1 MNIKYKDVC
10 QTDFLINDITAYKLK
25 GTNVY
30 DYTGAG
36 RIKHVLFYL
45 CEHQRSYYVEE
56 KLVATLNPGDII
68 IIPHGAKYKSVVQ
81 DKGGVAEGFGITF
94 NLATPAGEGIFF
106 DEQMRIFRGDAY
118 NKSHKR
124 FEKILFSAMNA
135 GKNVLKLKSEM
146 YSLLEEL
153 FSEKVDF
160 NERYGDISEAV
171 KLIEN
176 HPGDNVSVKEMADL
190 CHMSES
196 TFMRKF
202 KDYSGGVT
210 PIKYRNNIRLMM
222 AEELSASLSVNE
234 IADVLGFYDAAHL
247 CKIFKQTKGYALKR
261 RIIINGENT

>member
-10 QTDFLINDITAYKLK
+10 QTDFLINDISAYRLK
-25 GTNVY
+25 DTNVY
-30 DYTGAG
+30 DYTSTG

-45 CEHQRSYYVEE
+45 CGHQRSYYVEG
-56 KLVATLNPGDII
+56 KRIATLNPGDII
-68 IIPHGAKYKSVVQ
+68 IIPHGAKYKSVVH
-81 DKGGVAEGFGITF
+81 DGGFAEGFGITF
-94 NLATPAGEGIFF
+94 NLSTPAGESIFF
-106 DEQMRIFRGDAY
+106 DEQMYVFKGDTY
-118 NKSHKR
+118 IKCHKR

-153 FSEKVDF
+153 FSEKADF
-160 NERYGDISEAV
+160 NERYGDISKAV

-176 HPGDNVSVKEMADL
+176 HPGNNVSVKEMADL

-222 AEELSASLSVNE
+222 AEELSASLSTNE
-234 IADVLGFYDAAHL
+234 IADALGFYDAAHL
-247 CKIFKQTKGYALKR
+247 CKIFKQTKGYTLK
-261 RIIINGENT
+261 NAKKN